1 MKKLIS
7 ALLTLTISLCL
18 VSATIAP
25 AWAETDR
32 DEIFSQALA
41 LLFPVEGNY
50 DAPAALELLLP
61 LAESGDAEAQYYC
74 GWIYDFE
81 LEENMETEL
90 AAYNWYEKAMEGGIL
105 KAFVGAALNTFVE
118 SGDKSDELLNYAFSK
133 GFLDLSEDK
142 LGANGLYWIG
152 FMHDLGFGGWILFIV
167 LQLIQVIIAII
178 PGEPFEMVAGY
189 AFGAIEGTILCFL
202 ASSLGSVMVLLFVR
216 RFGMKFVSL
225 FFKKEQI
232 ESVKF
237 LRSSPKRILLF
248 ALIFILPGT
257 PKDLLCYF
265 AGVTDIKM
273 WILILICSFGRIP
286 AIVTSTI
293 GGDALGSK
301 SYILAIIVFAITV
314 LISLS
319 GVSIYKVISFRHN
332 KNEK

>member
-1 MKKLIS
+1 MKIKFNKQIFKIS
-7 ALLTLTISLCL
+7 FVIFVLLA
-18 VSATIAP
+18 V
-25 AWAETDR
+25 
-32 DEIFSQALA
+32 
-41 LLFPVEGNY
+41 
-50 DAPAALELLLP
+50 
-61 LAESGDAEAQYYC
+61 
-74 GWIYDFE
+74 
-81 LEENMETEL
+81 
-90 AAYNWYEKAMEGGIL
+90 GIL
-105 KAFVGAALNTFVE
+105 CCVIGKPLVKFASEPEKFRIWVDSNGIWGRIAYIGMMIMQIVAAFL
-118 SGDKSDELLNYAFSK
+118 
-133 GFLDLSEDK
+133 
-142 LGANGLYWIG
+142 
-152 FMHDLGFGGWILFIV
+152 
-167 LQLIQVIIAII
+167 

-189 AFGAIEGTILCFL
+189 AFGSIEGTILCFL

-248 ALIFILPGT
+248 TLIFILPGT

-301 SYILAIIVFAITV
+301 SYILAIIVFAITI
-314 LISLS
+314 LISLL
-319 GVSIYKVISFRHN
+319 GVSIYKVISLRHN